1 MKLILSKSA
10 IEAATNIIKDKN
22 ILDIENRKYIE
33 SVNSNLDY
41 IEGKKL
47 IKLLG
52 EEIILKYLKEKIENK
67 KLILRKILKE
77 YLIKVKPGFL
87 FHITKGRNFFRLC
100 K

>member
-10 IEAATNIIKDKN
+10 IEAATNIIKDKD

-47 IKLLG
+47 IKLL
-52 EEIILKYLKEKIENK
+52 
-67 KLILRKILKE
+67 
-77 YLIKVKPGFL
+77 YLIKPFKAYIINL
-87 FHITKGRNFFRLC
+87 Y
-100 K
+100 